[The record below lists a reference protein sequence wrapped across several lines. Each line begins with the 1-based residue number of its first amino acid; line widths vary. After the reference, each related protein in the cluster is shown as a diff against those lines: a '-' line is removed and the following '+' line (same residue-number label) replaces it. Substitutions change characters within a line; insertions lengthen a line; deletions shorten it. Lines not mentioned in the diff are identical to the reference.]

1 GYEQLHNKE
10 VAEANFALHE
20 SHCRRFLCL
29 CPDCEEPVPKEQL
42 DQHRLDQH
50 TQVKCSR
57 CNRKVERCHLM
68 DHECEERLQCCKFCE
83 LEVPWKELD
92 EHSAACGSRTERCG
106 DCGRYVTLK
115 DQLEHDKICPATQAV
130 SGPPPSV
137 RQTPGTCR
145 GCGASFPAEEMEEHE
160 EDEKE
165 EEEGDFSKKEARSPL
180 SSSLK
185 AVFLSNRPSGE
196 LLGDSRDP
204 NQISTCP
211 HCHLALP
218 LLTLRWHEV
227 KCQIHIHL
235 K

>member
-1 GYEQLHNKE
+1 MTQFMRDFNVAFNKE

-50 TQVKCSR
+50 TQA
-57 CNRKVERCHLM
+57 
-68 DHECEERLQCCKFCE
+68 DECEERLQCCKFCE

-137 RQTPGTCR
+137 SGAPDMDKGT
-145 GCGASFPAEEMEEHE
+145 
-160 EDEKE
+160 
-165 EEEGDFSKKEARSPL
+165 
-180 SSSLK
+180 
-185 AVFLSNRPSGE
+185 
-196 LLGDSRDP
+196 
-204 NQISTCP
+204 
-211 HCHLALP
+211 
-218 LLTLRWHEV
+218 
-227 KCQIHIHL
+227 
-235 K
+235 